1 MRAKSLPLEGKVAKI
16 FDFWRMRCKVL
27 ACARHF
33 DLLHNSLPT
42 VSIYADRSELF
53 VLPALLTSVRLSKN
67 LFFGKLVAAEKGS

>member
-33 DLLHNSLPT
+33 DLLRNSLPT
-42 VSIYADRSELF
+42 VSIYADGSELLVF
-53 VLPALLTSVRLSKN
+53 GASLPSVGLSKKQI
-67 LFFGKLVAAEKGS
+67 F